1 MADFAT
7 EFITK
12 LNGKL
17 TPEQMKVVLNELE
30 IFSDDYNIEKKCRDV
45 AVPDDLLPA
54 CYKVYM
60 VSKKIE
66 GMSPQSLI
74 TYKCY
79 LEQFLYAVGK
89 PVEKITANDIR
100 LYLYGLVGKNSDHTI
115 DTKRIVINT
124 FLDWCC
130 LEYYIPENP
139 CAKIHAI
146 KYEEK
151 PREPLDGIEMEMVRD
166 ACVDLRERA
175 MIEFFYSTG
184 CRVSEMAILKKE
196 DIDFSTKEVRL
207 FGKGRKHR
215 VSYLNARAEYTLQKY
230 LATRKY
236 DTDAVF
242 CTIRKP
248 YHALQKQAIEQ
259 VIHNIG
265 VRSGIG
271 RPLFPHLIRHTTATN
286 AIDHGMDVTDLQKLL
301 GHTRISTTMIYAKVT
316 QENVRY
322 SHHRYVV

>member
-89 PVEKITANDIR
+89 PVEKITANDIA
-100 LYLYGLVGKNSDHTI
+100 
-115 DTKRIVINT
+115 
-124 FLDWCC
+124 
-130 LEYYIPENP
+130 YI
-139 CAKIHAI
+139 C
-146 KYEEK
+146 
-151 PREPLDGIEMEMVRD
+151 
-166 ACVDLRERA
+166 
-175 MIEFFYSTG
+175 TG
-184 CRVSEMAILKKE
+184 WL
-196 DIDFSTKEVRL
+196 
-207 FGKGRKHR
+207 GR
-215 VSYLNARAEYTLQKY
+215 
-230 LATRKY
+230 
-236 DTDAVF
+236 
-242 CTIRKP
+242 
-248 YHALQKQAIEQ
+248 
-259 VIHNIG
+259 
-265 VRSGIG
+265 
-271 RPLFPHLIRHTTATN
+271 
-286 AIDHGMDVTDLQKLL
+286 
-301 GHTRISTTMIYAKVT
+301 TRIIPLTLSASLSIRFLTGVVGNITFRRTHVRKSTPLSTRRSR
-316 QENVRY
+316 E
-322 SHHRYVV
+322 SHLMASRWKWYGMRALIFEKEQ